1 MLGWFGFGH
10 FFVVRVLLGITGA
23 FSWAL
28 VDFGQFR
35 QDLSFGNGG
44 PTVSSGGCGVFL
56 LARINCHFTNKDTL
70 LTLYCLF
77 TEYISMYFL
86 HSYQLGR

>member
-28 VDFGQFR
+28 VGFGQFK

-44 PTVSSGGCGVFL
+44 PTVSSGGCSYWLGLTV
-56 LARINCHFTNKDTL
+56 TL
-70 LTLYCLF
+70 P
-77 TEYISMYFL
+77 IKIHFL
-86 HSYQLGR
+86 HCIAFSLNIFQCISYILIN